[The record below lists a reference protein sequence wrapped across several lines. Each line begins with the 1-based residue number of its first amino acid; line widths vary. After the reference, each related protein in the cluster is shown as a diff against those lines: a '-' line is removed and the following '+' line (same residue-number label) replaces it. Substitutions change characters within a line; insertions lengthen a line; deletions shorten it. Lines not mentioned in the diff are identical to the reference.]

1 MKIIIAVVASIAFF
15 ALGLIG
21 MYMAMPALA
30 PDVVE
35 ETTARLDSLEL
46 ARNPPDPMT
55 MPAAL
60 TDSLGNVLLDST
72 AVAPP
77 MADPSLNAA
86 IAALRDSLQDIHFR
100 LSIEQETQKLLQQ
113 RIGEMEA
120 RWEVLQKRFDEARQM
135 SGTLV
140 KLEDGELGTL
150 LGKLDMGVIEA
161 IYLEATARNRT
172 RLLQMLP
179 ADKASLLVN
188 KLASPQ
194 PTLAEQTPQAAPPP
208 TN

>member
-86 IAALRDSLQDIHFR
+86 IAALRENTFRKRCITSDIAQTLFSKWSALAQSVPIWR
-100 LSIEQETQKLLQQ
+100 ITRPEGRDTQAEIVEIASGLLAQMQ
-113 RIGEMEA
+113 R
-120 RWEVLQKRFDEARQM
+120 Q
-135 SGTLV
+135 
-140 KLEDGELGTL
+140 
-150 LGKLDMGVIEA
+150 
-161 IYLEATARNRT
+161 
-172 RLLQMLP
+172 P
-179 ADKASLLVN
+179 AYGGI
-188 KLASPQ
+188 Q
-194 PTLAEQTPQAAPPP
+194 
-208 TN
+208 